1 MKHRIRGF
9 TLVEVSVTLLALGL
23 VLLGAVVFWQQSTGV
38 RVAAVQQDVQAQT
51 RQSLV
56 GFLYAHYRLPCPAA
70 DANGLESCASGGSLR
85 QVGFVPW
92 QTLGLPRPEA
102 GRLRYGVYREASATG
117 VMDATGVIG
126 ASDRDLASARDR
138 MNPLRVQ
145 PPSPRPTNGIAP
157 NAGGPP
163 PPVALA
169 GLLGATQSG
178 NAASPLN
185 EQCIDPSP
193 CPSGGARSVNMVDMC
208 LALNTASGV
217 GLAPP
222 GQLGVRTGATTRRA
236 VAFVVAAPG
245 LLDADGFG
253 QGFDG
258 ANASASD
265 ADPTFESA
273 SLSATQPYDDQV
285 LAVSHAELFSEFH
298 CATALAAIAHTHFNT
313 ATGAFVLERA
323 LYDYRDQLYVKVVL
337 AIAAKA
343 SAAAGVL
350 GAVAVGAE
358 SAQAVIAATGDT
370 VLTAGARSAQ
380 IGLAAVGVGLAAV
393 GGITAGAAF
402 GLTTVSLANAI
413 STHVAFA
420 ARTTA
425 ITNLSISINRNAL
438 TADAIGF

>member
-1 MKHRIRGF
+1 MKHRMSGF
-9 TLVEVSVTLLALGL
+9 TLVEVSVALLALGL
-23 VLLGAVVFWQQSTGV
+23 VLLGAVVFWQQSAGV

-70 DANGLESCASGGSLR
+70 DANGLESCASGSSLR

-117 VMDATGVIG
+117 
-126 ASDRDLASARDR
+126 ASDRDLASASDR

-145 PPSPRPTNGIAP
+145 TPNPKPRNAIAP
-157 NAGGPP
+157 NRSAPP
-163 PPVALA
+163 RPVASI

-178 NAASPLN
+178 DPANPLN
-185 EQCIDPSP
+185 TACDASRSPP
-193 CPSGGARSVNMVDMC
+193 CPPGGAASVNMVDVC

-217 GLAPP
+217 GMAPP
-222 GQLGVRTGATTRRA
+222 GRLGVRTIPTTPPTGRA
-236 VAFVVAAPG
+236 IAFVVAAPG
-245 LLDADGFG
+245 LLDADGDG

-258 ANASASD
+258 ANALASD
-265 ADPTFESA
+265 AVPIFESA
-273 SLSATQPYDDQV
+273 SLSSTQLYDDQV

-337 AIAAKA
+337 AIADGLTSFAGGL
-343 SAAAGVL
+343 SAAAGIADSGQAL
-350 GAVAVGAE
+350 AAA
-358 SAQAVIAATGDT
+358 SADT
-370 VLTAGARSAQ
+370 VMTAGARSFQ
-380 IGLAAVGVGLAAV
+380 IALAAVGVGTAIAGGVLAALAA
-393 GGITAGAAF
+393 TA
-402 GLTTVSLANAI
+402 TLA
-413 STHVAFA
+413 SSSMTFDTHLKFED
-420 ARTTA
+420 RTTA
-425 ITNLSISINRNAL
+425 ITDLSISINRDAL